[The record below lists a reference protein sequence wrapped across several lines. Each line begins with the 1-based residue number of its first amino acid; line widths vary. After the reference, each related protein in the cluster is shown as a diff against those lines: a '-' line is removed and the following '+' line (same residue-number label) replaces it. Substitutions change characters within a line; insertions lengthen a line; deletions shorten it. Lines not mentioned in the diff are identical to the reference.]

1 MTSSNPPNFSRQIL
15 LLTAGIF
22 LLVAPQAA
30 LAKHRHHSDGNK
42 DKYAKKTKDTTKDN
56 AANDGTPAVVT
67 PPSPPAPLPHPGT
80 VTGNNPGGS
89 GVVGGIF
96 GNIAGALKP
105 VAAGANT
112 STSTPPSGSG
122 VVGTAAGAIVD
133 AFKPKTAGA
142 NTPTS
147 TQH

>member
-1 MTSSNPPNFSRQIL
+1 MAGSTRQTQSSRDQGQAVRFSELSPARI
-15 LLTAGIF
+15 
-22 LLVAPQAA
+22 P
-30 LAKHRHHSDGNK
+30 SWS
-42 DKYAKKTKDTTKDN
+42 TT
-56 AANDGTPAVVT
+56 
-67 PPSPPAPLPHPGT
+67 
-80 VTGNNPGGS
+80 NPGGS
-89 GVVGGIF
+89 GVIGGVF

-112 STSTPPSGSG
+112 STSTQPSGSG
-122 VVGTAAGAIVD
+122 AVSTAASAIVD

>member
-42 DKYAKKTKDTTKDN
+42 YAEKTKDTKQDN
-56 AANDGTPAVVT
+56 AANDGGPAVVT
-67 PPSPPAPLPHPGT
+67 PPPPPAPLPHPGT
-80 VTGNNPGGS
+80 VTGSNPGGS
-89 GVVGGIF
+89 GVIGGVF

-112 STSTPPSGSG
+112 STSTQPSGSG
-122 VVGTAAGAIVD
+122 AVGTAASAIVD

>member
-42 DKYAKKTKDTTKDN
+42 YAEKTKDTKQDN
-56 AANDGTPAVVT
+56 AANDGSPAVVT
-67 PPSPPAPLPHPGT
+67 PPPPAPLPHPGT
-80 VTGNNPGGS
+80 VTGSNPGGS
-89 GVVGGIF
+89 GVIGGVF

-112 STSTPPSGSG
+112 STSTQPSGSG
-122 VVGTAAGAIVD
+122 AVGTAASAIVD